1 MLSRRILLAV
11 APALAM
17 AGSFAMNGAALAQD
31 KIKIGAVLAVT
42 GPASFLG
49 DPEAKTLKML
59 ADEINA
65 KGGVLGKQ
73 IEIIIYD
80 SGGDAAKAK
89 QFATRLVEDDKVVAQ
104 VGGSTTGDTMAMC
117 PVFEEA
123 KLPLISLAGAVIIID
138 PVKKFCLQDAAH
150 RQDGVR
156 ENLRGHEGAQTD
168 QDRHDLGPG
177 RLRQIDAG
185 RVQEGRRQVRHRNS
199 GGRDL
204 RAARHRHDPAAHQHQ
219 SQSRPA
225 GRSQSRLRPGPCDRH
240 AQLQAARLLGAAL
253 SKPWRGLQGLHRRG
267 G

>member
-1 MLSRRILLAV
+1 MLSRRILL
-11 APALAM
+11 ALAM
-17 AGSFAMNGAALAQD
+17 AGSFAMSGAALAQD

-73 IEIIIYD
+73 IEIVIYD
-80 SGGDAAKAK
+80 FGRRRRQGQAVRHPPRRGRQGHRPGGRLDHRRHHGHDPGVRGRQAA
-89 QFATRLVEDDKVVAQ
+89 LH
-104 VGGSTTGDTMAMC
+104 
-117 PVFEEA
+117 
-123 KLPLISLAGAVIIID
+123 LAGRRGDHHRSGEEVR
-138 PVKKFCLQDAAH
+138 LQDAAH

-156 ENLRGHEGAQTD
+156 EDLRGHEGAQTD

-185 RVQEGRRQVRHRNS
+185 GVQEGRRQVRHRNA

-219 SQSRPA
+219 SQSRAA

-240 AQLQAARLLGAAL
+240 AQLQTARLLGAAL
-253 SKPWRGLQGLHRRG
+253 SEPRRGLEGLHRRG
-267 G
+267 R